1 MLRQAQHE
9 RKMLNHFNFLTVRP
23 ELRRRTP
30 KEFFRILLIVQM
42 HKRSHPILWL
52 GGMSLAGDVFSKKN
66 ISGTKRHR

>member
-1 MLRQAQHE
+1 MLRQAKHE

-42 HKRSHPILWL
+42 HKRSHPVFWL
-52 GGMSLAGDVFSKKN
+52 RRMALAGDIFGEKDVSRAE
-66 ISGTKRHR
+66 SHR